1 MKNFEFDAKL
11 KNYDNIK
18 FIQHLIN
25 RNPSEIDN
33 YLNTN
38 NINLNRNDM
47 YFEYKDNSTKYTN
60 YLIIVINNNRDC
72 MIEIIQILLKHGI
85 DHHLFIK
92 NALDIWKINNK
103 IPFPSK

>member
-38 NINLNRNDM
+38 
-47 YFEYKDNSTKYTN
+47 KY
-60 YLIIVINNNRDC
+60 
-72 MIEIIQILLKHGI
+72 
-85 DHHLFIK
+85 
-92 NALDIWKINNK
+92 NK
-103 IPFPSK
+103 